1 MQRIPK
7 STLKRLALYHR
18 CFLDLKK
25 NGIVKIQSRELST
38 LMGVDPATIRKDFS
52 HLGELGRQGYGY
64 KVEFVLSAFE
74 KILHIQNKDKQK
86 CILVGAGNLGRALIN
101 FFTSER
107 FTGEICHAPSELVA
121 AFDTN
126 PELAGSQV
134 SHIPI
139 LHQEQMVEF
148 ISENRIKYIILA
160 VPANASQE
168 IIDSVQGLGVEG
180 ILNLTSTIINA
191 GDIVVHEVD
200 LALELETLVFTA
212 IQEQVNRK
220 ETTIKDVLDL

>member
-1 MQRIPK
+1 M
-7 STLKRLALYHR
+7 
-18 CFLDLKK
+18 
-25 NGIVKIQSRELST
+25 GIE
-38 LMGVDPATIRKDFS
+38 PATIRKDFS

-74 KILHIQNKDKQK
+74 KILHIQNEDKQK
-86 CILVGAGNLGRALIN
+86 CILVGVGNLGRALIN
-101 FFTSER
+101 FFTAER

-126 PELAGSQV
+126 PELAGAKV

-139 LHQEQMVEF
+139 LHQQEMVDY
-148 ISENRIKYIILA
+148 ISKNNIKYIILA
-160 VPANASQE
+160 VPSSASQE
-168 IIDSVQGLGVEG
+168 IVDQVQGSGVEG

-191 GDIVVHEVD
+191 GDIVIHEVD

-220 ETTIKDVLDL
+220 ETTIKDILDL

>member
-25 NGIVKIQSRELST
+25 AGEVKIQSRELST

-64 KVEFVLSAFE
+64 KIEFVLSAFE
-74 KILHIQNKDKQK
+74 KILHIQNEDKQK
-86 CILVGAGNLGRALIN
+86 CILVGSGNLGRALIN

-107 FTGEICHAPSELVA
+107 FTGEVSHAPSELVA

-126 PELAGSQV
+126 PELVGSIV

-139 LHQEQMVEF
+139 LHLEKMVDF
-148 ISENRIKYIILA
+148 ISENNIKYIILA
-160 VPANASQE
+160 VPSSATQE
-168 IIDSVQGLGVEG
+168 IVNSIQDLGIEG
-180 ILNLTSTIINA
+180 ILNLTSTIINTD
-191 GDIVVHEVD
+191 DIVVHEVD

-212 IQEQVNRK
+212 IQEQVNRR
-220 ETTIKDVLDL
+220 ETTIKDALDL